1 MSENEPATEVEMWDR
16 CPARLSP
23 GTQRVDIISLYL
35 SRRSQ
40 AEPTELGRL
49 QNGTEMHLSG

>member
-1 MSENEPATEVEMWDR
+1 MSEKEPATEVEIWDR

-23 GTQRVDIISLYL
+23 GTQRVDILSLYL

-40 AEPTELGRL
+40 AEPKELGRL
-49 QNGTEMHLSG
+49 QNAMEMYLSG